1 MTNDLS
7 YGRTFPEET
16 WGSTFAEVT
25 NIASTGN
32 VFVCHVTVS
41 DLEKIALELSKK
53 VVDRSWITDL
63 DNRARRAYETTA
75 DKTAQ
80 ALIEVFK
87 TTLTENNKVASE
99 FGELMVS
106 MGSSKAL
113 EIVFG
118 HRCLPIAELWKP
130 KLAQNE
136 GFDFHTVCAENIIN
150 FGEAKFSASP
160 SSSPYG
166 GLSGE
171 SSGAGG
177 QADGFIG
184 ATKHLMDGV
193 HLGHLAGEDA
203 TSNLDNDQF
212 GIVLG
217 FSINAVNP
225 LLVLKN
231 AITHSQTYEH
241 LKKAKNIYIVGVS
254 HESET
259 N

>member
-1 MTNDLS
+1 MSINAS
-7 YGRTFPEET
+7 YGRIFDEGT
-16 WGSTFAEVT
+16 WGSTFSEVISISDSG
-25 NIASTGN
+25 NI
-32 VFVCHVTVS
+32 FVCHVKVA
-41 DLEKIALELSKK
+41 DLEKIAIELSTT
-53 VVDRSWITDL
+53 VVDQSWISTL
-63 DNRARRAYETTA
+63 DNRSRRAYETTA
-75 DKTAQ
+75 SKTAQ
-80 ALIEVFK
+80 ALVEVFK
-87 TTLTENNKVASE
+87 TTRHEDDKVASE

-136 GFDFHTVCAENIIN
+136 GFDFHTVCSGDFIN
-150 FGEAKFSASP
+150 FGEAKFSS

-166 GLSGE
+166 GISGD

-193 HLGHLAGEDA
+193 HLGALAGEA
-203 TSNLDNDQF
+203 AASNLDTDQF
-212 GIVLG
+212 GIILA

-225 LLVLKN
+225 LLILKN
-231 AITHSQTYEH
+231 AVENSLTYGN

-254 HESET
+254 HEID
-259 N
+259 